1 LVNLGCETL
10 TKELETCR
18 STSRSIHGLNYALG
32 FTGFDRNWNLN
43 QRVVEEC
50 SLDREMVREGRHWRE
65 VLTRGGKGRRGALGR
80 WRIAAGEEIAGEGI
94 WTPEDREETER
105 LWLGFGLEAFF

>member
-10 TKELETCR
+10 PKELETCR
-18 STSRSIHGLNYALG
+18 STSRRIQGLNHALG

-50 SLDREMVREGRHWRE
+50 SLSTEMVREREGTGGRCSPE
-65 VLTRGGKGRRGALGR
+65 GKQGRRGALGR
-80 WRIAAGEEIAGEGI
+80 RRIAASEEITREGI
-94 WTPEDREETER
+94 
-105 LWLGFGLEAFF
+105 